1 LIKLIV
7 NLPSRLYIY
16 IKMKL
21 KPADFAREA
30 GVTRQAVSAKIK
42 NSTLIIDAAGF
53 MDTENPVNAA
63 YISDQGRKSRK
74 TPSAPPPVAAAS
86 MPPPPIPQTEADIC
100 AAAGVPA
107 VELLGYTLREIVA
120 KFNGLYNLEKH
131 AKTLRDITM
140 AVEKEQRMAERS
152 LKLIEKDFVTAR
164 LFQYVDVLM
173 KQIIEYPEGA
183 VDTLVAKVLS
193 DGPDA
198 RGDLVIMLRNGL
210 GRIIAGAKDQLIKKL
225 NDLKGKYAEADKLE
239 EINEAIREAVTG
251 E

>member
-1 LIKLIV
+1 
-7 NLPSRLYIY
+7 
-16 IKMKL
+16 MKL

-74 TPSAPPPVAAAS
+74 VAAAPPSVAAAS
-86 MPPPPIPQTEADIC
+86 PPPLIPQTEAEIC

-107 VELLGYTLREIVA
+107 VELLSYTLREIVA

-140 AVEKEQRMAERS
+140 AAEKEQRMAERS
-152 LKLIEKDFVTAR
+152 LKLIEKDFVTSR

-198 RGDLVIMLRNGL
+198 RGDLVIMLRDGL
-210 GRIIAGAKDQLIKKL
+210 GRIIAGAKDQLIKEL
-225 NDLKGKYAEADKLE
+225 NGLKGKYAEADKLE
-239 EINEAIREAVTG
+239 EINEAIREAVAG

>member
-1 LIKLIV
+1 
-7 NLPSRLYIY
+7 
-16 IKMKL
+16 MKL

-53 MDTENPVNAA
+53 MDTENPINAA
-63 YISDQGRKSRK
+63 YISDLGRKSRK
-74 TPSAPPPVAAAS
+74 AAAWPPPVAAAS
-86 MPPPPIPQTEADIC
+86 PPSLIPQTEAEIC

-107 VELLGYTLREIVA
+107 VELLSYTLREIVA

-140 AVEKEQRMAERS
+140 AAEKEQRMAERS
-152 LKLIEKDFVTAR
+152 LKLIEKDFVTSR

-173 KQIIEYPEGA
+173 KQIIEYPEGV

-198 RGDLVIMLRNGL
+198 RGDLVIMLRGGL
-210 GRIIAGAKDQLIKKL
+210 GRIIAGAKDQLIKEL
-225 NDLKGKYAEADKLE
+225 NGLKGKYAEADKLE
-239 EINEAIREAVTG
+239 QINEAIREAVAG

>member
-1 LIKLIV
+1 
-7 NLPSRLYIY
+7 
-16 IKMKL
+16 MKL

-30 GVTRQAVSAKIK
+30 GVTRQAVSTKIK

-63 YISDQGRKSRK
+63 YISDRGLRSRK
-74 TPSAPPPVAAAS
+74 VAAPPPAAVPS
-86 MPPPPIPQTEADIC
+86 MPPIPHAEADIC

-140 AVEKEQRMAERS
+140 AAEKEQRMAERS
-152 LKLIEKDFVTAR
+152 LKLIEKDFVTSR

-183 VDTLVAKVLS
+183 ADAVVAKVLS
-193 DGPDA
+193 DGPAA
-198 RGDLVIMLRNGL
+198 RGDLVIMIRDGL
-210 GRIIAGAKDQLIKKL
+210 GRIIAGAKDQLIKEL
-225 NDLKGKYAEADKLE
+225 NGLKGKYAEADKLE
-239 EINEAIREAVTG
+239 EINEAIREAVAG

>member
-1 LIKLIV
+1 
-7 NLPSRLYIY
+7 
-16 IKMKL
+16 MKL

-74 TPSAPPPVAAAS
+74 AAAWPPPVAAAS
-86 MPPPPIPQTEADIC
+86 PPPLIPQTEAEIC

-107 VELLGYTLREIVA
+107 VELLSYTLREIVA

-140 AVEKEQRMAERS
+140 AAEKEQRMAERS
-152 LKLIEKDFVTAR
+152 LKLIEKDFVTSR

-198 RGDLVIMLRNGL
+198 RGDLVIMLRDGL
-210 GRIIAGAKDQLIKKL
+210 GRIIAGAKDQLIKEL
-225 NDLKGKYAEADKLE
+225 NGLKGKYAEADKLE
-239 EINEAIREAVTG
+239 EINEAIREVVAG